1 MHHSAIGEI
10 ANQCWIDIPKHFPFV
25 KLDAH
30 IIMPNHTHGI
40 IIIDKSD
47 LDLKSNKFSN
57 PSEVQTQNIASLRR
71 ETNHDSN
78 SKNNSEPK
86 NKFGP
91 QSQNLASIIRGF
103 KTGVTVNARK
113 IKPSFEWQA
122 RFHDVIIRDH
132 RAYTN
137 IRNYIINNPANWDKD
152 SLK

>member
-1 MHHSAIGEI
+1 MADKFQGKYRIPSARLQTHDYGSNGAYFITICTADRINYFGEIKNREMIHSPLGEI
-10 ANQCWIDIPKHFPFV
+10 AHQCWIDIPKHFPFV

-47 LDLKSNKFSN
+47 LEIQSNKSLN
-57 PSEVQTQNIASLRR
+57 SREVQTQNIASQQ
-71 ETNHDSN
+71 
-78 SKNNSEPK
+78 

-113 IKPSFEWQA
+113 I
-122 RFHDVIIRDH
+122 
-132 RAYTN
+132 
-137 IRNYIINNPANWDKD
+137 NPAFGW
-152 SLK
+152 